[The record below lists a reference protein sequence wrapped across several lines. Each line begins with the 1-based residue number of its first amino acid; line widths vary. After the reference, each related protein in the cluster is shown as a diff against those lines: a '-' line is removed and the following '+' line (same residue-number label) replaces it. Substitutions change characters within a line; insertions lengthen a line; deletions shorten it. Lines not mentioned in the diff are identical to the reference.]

1 MKPWM
6 KWTLAGL
13 VAALLVVDTL
23 RTLSARRAAQAAI
36 EAQQAVQKSQVGVV
50 LAASDLVQVKT
61 LELQQ
66 NVLISGP
73 VKAVNTA
80 MVKARA
86 PGELRDLSL
95 REGDTVRVG
104 W

>member
-1 MKPWM
+1 M
-6 KWTLAGL
+6 
-13 VAALLVVDTL
+13 
-23 RTLSARRAAQAAI
+23 
-36 EAQQAVQKSQVGVV
+36 

-66 NVLISGP
+66 NLLISGP

-86 PGELRDLSL
+86 PGELRALSV